1 MIEILENTASG
12 LYLAFFVSFLGG
24 IVSFFS
30 PCILPIIPAYFSFIL
45 GSTLDGIKRE
55 SKFLVSILLFC
66 AGFTIV
72 FVILGASATSIGRFL
87 AFHLKYFKILA
98 GIIMLVFSLETLE
111 LTHLF
116 SIHKGLSPEFRRKP
130 SGSGAIVFGAA
141 LGISWTPCVG
151 PVLGAILTIA
161 STQDTVSKGIL
172 MLLFYSIGLSIPF
185 FVFAT
190 FFSSFRKPKSFVVRH
205 TRIVR
210 MFAGIVLLL
219 QSKHVGQQTGDL

>member
-98 GIIMLVFSLETLE
+98 GIIMLFFSLETLE
-111 LTHLF
+111 LTHFF
-116 SIHKGLSPEFRRKP
+116 SIFGGKFSPEFRKKP
-130 SGSGAIVFGAA
+130 SGFGAIVFGAV

-219 QSKHVGQQTGDL
+219 FSFYLLSRG